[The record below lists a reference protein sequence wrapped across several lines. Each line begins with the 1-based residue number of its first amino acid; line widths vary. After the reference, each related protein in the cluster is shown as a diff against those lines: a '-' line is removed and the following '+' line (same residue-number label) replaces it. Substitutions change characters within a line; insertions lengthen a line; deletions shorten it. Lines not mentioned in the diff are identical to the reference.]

1 MKIAYTLLLMI
12 FLAIPGFSQMVIT
25 HSANNP
31 VAGDSTTCRQIVI
44 SSPGA
49 SGSGQVWDFST
60 ISTSGKIHPLK
71 VNSSPSENL
80 DGLSE
85 NNLSLTD
92 NGYEYIL
99 LSEGNGYQ
107 EVGYINPEKHLTLT
121 YSDPIERMRFP
132 MAFGDSYS
140 DSFTGTAFYNGR
152 SRIDLTGTYR
162 VAADG
167 WGTLILPNHI
177 MHNVIRV
184 KSVRSSLQTN
194 VCGTLSSTTIRYNW
208 YAPGYRYPVLSYTE
222 TEQGTST
229 DKPVLTTTAYLCV
242 DQPYNPQSTAVLP
255 AGQVTQTADQS
266 VTVMVYPNPFKDKT
280 TFHYFLRKPLVV
292 SIELFDMTGKKVE
305 RMVDKQNQSE
315 GLHEGVIDAVEL
327 SLNPGIYYVRFTFD
341 QQVVV
346 QKIVRI

>member
-1 MKIAYTLLLMI
+1 MKNTYPLLLMI

-31 VAGDSTTCRQIVI
+31 VAGDSATCRQMVI
-44 SSPGA
+44 STPGA

-71 VNSSPSENL
+71 INSSPSENL

-99 LSEGNGYQ
+99 FSESNGFQ
-107 EVGYINPEKHLTLT
+107 EVGYINSEKHLSLT

-132 MAFGDSYS
+132 LQFGDSYS
-140 DSFTGTAFYNGR
+140 DSFSGTAFYNGR
-152 SRIDLTGTYR
+152 SRIDLTGTFR

-167 WGTLILPNHI
+167 WGTLVLPNHI
-177 MHNVIRV
+177 LYNVVRV

-194 VCGTLSSTTIRYNW
+194 VCGTLTSTTTRYQW

-222 TEQGTST
+222 TAQDTTSE
-229 DKPVLTTTAYLCV
+229 KPVVTKAAWLCV
-242 DQPYNPQSTAVLP
+242 DQPYNPQTPATLP

-266 VTVMVYPNPFKDKT
+266 VTVMVYPNPFRDKT

-292 SIELFDMTGKKVE
+292 TIELFDMTGKKID
-305 RMVDKQNQSE
+305 RMVDRQNQSG
-315 GLHEGVIDAVEL
+315 GLHEGVIDALEL
-327 SLNPGIYYVRFTFD
+327 NLNPGIYYVRFTFD